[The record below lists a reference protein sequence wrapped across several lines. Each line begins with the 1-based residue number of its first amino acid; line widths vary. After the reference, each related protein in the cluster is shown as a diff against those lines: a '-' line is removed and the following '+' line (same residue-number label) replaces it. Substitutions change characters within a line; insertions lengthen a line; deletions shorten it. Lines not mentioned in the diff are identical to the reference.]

1 MQSLL
6 EMAAQAQR
14 LVALTAPARAAW
26 HSGRRRSMQADRPR
40 GAQRQASRPRAR
52 RTSSSS
58 RTSSC
63 DPGSDGE
70 PPPPPPRLTLWR
82 HPRFGSATPNLLRLL
97 VRQQAE
103 EASR

>member
-40 GAQRQASRPRAR
+40 GAQRQSSRPRAR
-52 RTSSSS
+52 RTAASSSS
-58 RTSSC
+58 SSA
-63 DPGSDGE
+63 DPGDDGPGE
-70 PPPPPPRLTLWR
+70 PPPELRLWW
-82 HPRFGSATPNLLRLL
+82 HPRFGSASPNLLRLL
-97 VRQQAE
+97 VRQQAA
-103 EASR
+103 EAQR